1 MIVVALTG
9 YKRAGKDSVADILVR
24 DHGFTKMAFADP
36 IKRLV
41 RTLNPIVGYYS
52 PDCDCGCLPPTE
64 PLYLEELYSF
74 YDLTEDEI
82 KDSVYGDE
90 VRRLWQRFGT
100 EVFRNENPGFWID
113 QAETDLMEMGAERV
127 VFTDCRFPNEAAWVH
142 SLSYHTGYA
151 SSVWQIARPGHEADP
166 EDHSSESHV
175 GLMEEEITVH
185 NDGSLEDLAVPV
197 STALEFTKLN
207 AYYQAPLPLGA
218 EGLVGYL

>member
-41 RTLNPIVGYYS
+41 RTLNPIVGVHQEYCCR
-52 PDCDCGCLPPTE
+52 DCQPEAE
-64 PLYLEELYSF
+64 PVYLSDLYDDYGLS
-74 YDLTEDEI
+74 EDDI
-82 KDSVYGDE
+82 KDSRYGEE
-90 VRRLWQRFGT
+90 VRRIWQRFGT
-100 EVFRNENPGFWID
+100 ELFRAEDPNFWID
-113 QAETDLMEMGAERV
+113 VAEDAMLTSGVERV
-127 VFTDCRFPNEAAWVH
+127 VFTDCRFPNEARWVH
-142 SLSYHTGYA
+142 ELSYNTGCA

-175 GLMEEEITVH
+175 GLMGEEITVH

-197 STALEFTKLN
+197 NTALEFTKLN
-207 AYYQAPLPLGA
+207 AQPMLPFGA